1 MISFFEIWV
10 SFKYLLPKT
19 KEKFFS
25 IITIFSF
32 VGISLGVATL
42 IIVMSVMNGF
52 RDELTNKI
60 LGVNGHLKLQHFNNL
75 KINNK
80 DSLDEILSNKI
91 PDIFVNKIIVSQAL
105 FSKNSFS
112 TGVYLKGVEGKY
124 FSERRIFSSI
134 KPSSIKAFKNNEGI
148 MVGEKLKKKLNLE
161 IGDFVNILSSNN
173 IQTVFGNMPRSSS
186 FKVIGFF
193 NTGMYEYDSALIFI
207 PIEIIQ
213 SFLNMQSFFDFY
225 EVQLKNFDE
234 LDEKQIQLNINIP
247 SFLKIS
253 DWRQLNPSLF
263 NALEVEKNVMFL
275 ILLLIIVVAAF
286 NLISSMIILVS
297 MKRRDIGVL
306 RILGVKKNQILKI
319 FVVNGSIIGILGTFI
334 GCFLGLIFCMNIN
347 EIKSFIEFFLDS
359 NLFSEEIYFFSQ
371 LPVIINYS
379 QILKIALISIL
390 LSFIS
395 TIYPSVRA
403 SKVDPINLI
412 KWN

>member
-1 MISFFEIWV
+1 MVTFFEIWV

-80 DSLDEILSNKI
+80 DSLNEILSQNI
-91 PDIFVNKIIVSQAL
+91 SDIYVNKIIVSQAL

-124 FSERRIFSSI
+124 FSERRIFSNI
-134 KPSSIKAFKNNEGI
+134 KPSSIKAFKDNEGI
-148 MVGEKLKKKLNLE
+148 LIGEKLKKKLNLE

-173 IQTVFGNMPRSSS
+173 IQTVFGNMPRTSS
-186 FKVIGFF
+186 FKVVGFF
-193 NTGMYEYDSALIFI
+193 NTGMYEYDSALIFL
-207 PIEIIQ
+207 PIKIIQ
-213 SFLNMQSFFDFY
+213 SFLNIENFFDFY
-225 EVQLKNFDE
+225 EIQLKNFDQ
-234 LDEKQIQLNINIP
+234 LDEKQTQLKANIP
-247 SFLKIS
+247 NFFKIS

-319 FVVNGSIIGILGTFI
+319 FVINGSIIGILGTAI
-334 GCFLGLIFCMNIN
+334 GCFLGLIFCLNIN

-379 QILKIALISIL
+379 QIFKIALISIF

-395 TIYPSVRA
+395 TIYPSIRA

-412 KWN
+412 KWD

>member
-60 LGVNGHLKLQHFNNL
+60 LGVNGHLKLQSFNNL
-75 KINNK
+75 KIHNK
-80 DSLDEILSNKI
+80 DSLDKTLKNKI
-91 PDIFVNKIIVSQAL
+91 SDIFVNKIIVSQAL

-134 KPSSIKAFKNNEGI
+134 NPLSIKAFKNNEGI
-148 MVGEKLKKKLNLE
+148 LVGEKLKKKLNLE

-186 FKVIGFF
+186 FKIIGFF

-213 SFLNMQSFFDFY
+213 SFLNMENFFDFY
-225 EVQLKNFDE
+225 EIQLKNFDE
-234 LDEKQIQLNINIP
+234 LDEKQIQLNENIP
-247 SFLKIS
+247 NFLKIS

-334 GCFLGLIFCMNIN
+334 GCFLGLIFCININ
-347 EIKSFIEFFLDS
+347 EIKSFIEIFLDS

-379 QILKIALISIL
+379 QILKIALISIF

-395 TIYPSVRA
+395 TIYPSIRA

-412 KWN
+412 KWD

>member
-60 LGVNGHLKLQHFNNL
+60 LGVNGHLKLQSFNNL
-75 KINNK
+75 KIHNK
-80 DSLDEILSNKI
+80 DSLDKTLKNKI
-91 PDIFVNKIIVSQAL
+91 SDIFVNKIIVSQAL

-124 FSERRIFSSI
+124 FSERRIFSGI
-134 KPSSIKAFKNNEGI
+134 NPLSIKAFKNNEGI
-148 MVGEKLKKKLNLE
+148 LVGEKLQKKLNLE

-186 FKVIGFF
+186 FKIVGFF

-207 PIEIIQ
+207 PIEIVQ
-213 SFLNMQSFFDFY
+213 SFLNMENFFDFY
-225 EVQLKNFDE
+225 EIQLKNFDE
-234 LDEKQIQLNINIP
+234 LDEKQIQLNENIP
-247 SFLKIS
+247 NFLKIS

-334 GCFLGLIFCMNIN
+334 GCFLGLIFCININ
-347 EIKSFIEFFLDS
+347 EIKSFIEIFLDS

-379 QILKIALISIL
+379 QILKIALISIF

-395 TIYPSVRA
+395 TIYPSIRA

-412 KWN
+412 KWD

>member
-1 MISFFEIWV
+1 MVTFFEIWV
-10 SFKYLLPKT
+10 SLKYLLPKT

-52 RDELTNKI
+52 RDELTSKI
-60 LGVNGHLKLQHFNNL
+60 LGVNGHLKLQHHNNL
-75 KINNK
+75 KINSNDLLNAK
-80 DSLDEILSNKI
+80 LSEKITGIFINEI
-91 PDIFVNKIIVSQAL
+91 IISQAL

-112 TGVYLKGVEGKY
+112 TGVFLKGVDGKY
-124 FSERRIFSSI
+124 FSERRIFSNI
-134 KPSSIKAFKNNEGI
+134 ETSSINSFKNNEGI
-148 MVGEKLKKKLNLE
+148 FIGEKLKKKLNLKV
-161 IGDFVNILSSNN
+161 GDFVNILSSNN
-173 IQTVFGNMPRSSS
+173 IQTVFGNMPRSAS
-186 FKVIGFF
+186 FKVVGFF
-193 NTGMYEYDSALIFI
+193 NTGMYEYDSALIFL
-207 PIEIIQ
+207 PLDIIQ
-213 SFLNMQSFFDFY
+213 NFLDMKNYFDFY
-225 EVQLKNFDE
+225 EIQLEKFDQLDEVQTQLK
-234 LDEKQIQLNINIP
+234 KNIP
-247 SFLKIS
+247 NFLKIS

-275 ILLLIIVVAAF
+275 ILLLIIIVAAF

-297 MKRRDIGVL
+297 MKRKDIGVM

-319 FVVNGSIIGILGTFI
+319 FIINGSIIGVLGTII
-334 GCFLGLIFCMNIN
+334 GCFLGLIFCTNIN

-379 QILKIALISIL
+379 QILKIASISIF
-390 LSFIS
+390 LSFLS
-395 TIYPSVRA
+395 TIYPSIRA

-412 KWN
+412 KWD

>member
-1 MISFFEIWV
+1 MITFFEIWV

-80 DSLDEILSNKI
+80 DSLDKTLKNKI
-91 PDIFVNKIIVSQAL
+91 SDIFVNKIIVSQAL

-134 KPSSIKAFKNNEGI
+134 EPLTIRAFKNNEGI
-148 MVGEKLKKKLNLE
+148 IVGEKLKKKLNLE

-186 FKVIGFF
+186 FKIIGFF

-207 PIEIIQ
+207 PIKIIQ
-213 SFLNMQSFFDFY
+213 SFLNMENFFDFY
-225 EVQLKNFDE
+225 EIQLKNFDE
-234 LDEKQIQLNINIP
+234 LDEKQTQLNLNIP
-247 SFLKIS
+247 NFLKIS
-253 DWRQLNPSLF
+253 DWRELNPSLF

-319 FVVNGSIIGILGTFI
+319 FIMNGSIIGILGTFI
-334 GCFLGLIFCMNIN
+334 GCFLGLIFCININ

-379 QILKIALISIL
+379 QILKIMLISIF

-395 TIYPSVRA
+395 TIYPSIRA

-412 KWN
+412 KWD

>member
-1 MISFFEIWV
+1 MINFFEIWV

-32 VGISLGVATL
+32 LGISLGVATL

-75 KINNK
+75 KISNK
-80 DSLDEILSNKI
+80 DLLNEKLTTNIS
-91 PDIFVNKIIVSQAL
+91 DIFINKIIVSQAL

-124 FSERRIFSSI
+124 FSERKIFSNI
-134 KPSSIKAFKNNEGI
+134 KPSSNKAFMNNEGI
-148 MVGEKLKKKLNLE
+148 LIGEKLKKKLNLE
-161 IGDFVNILSSNN
+161 IGNFVNILSSNN
-173 IQTVFGNMPRSSS
+173 IQTVFGNMPRSSA
-186 FKVIGFF
+186 FKVVGFF
-193 NTGMYEYDSALIFI
+193 NTGMYEYDSALIFF
-207 PIEIIQ
+207 PIEILQ
-213 SFLNMQSFFDFY
+213 SFLNMGNFFDFY
-225 EVQLKNFDE
+225 EIQLRKFDQLDQKQTQLK
-234 LDEKQIQLNINIP
+234 KNIP
-247 SFLKIS
+247 NYFKIS
-253 DWRQLNPSLF
+253 DWRELNPSLF

-275 ILLLIIVVAAF
+275 ILLLIIIVAAF

-306 RILGVKKNQILKI
+306 RILGVRKNQILKI
-319 FVVNGSIIGILGTFI
+319 FIINGSIIGILGTFI
-334 GCFLGLIFCMNIN
+334 GFFLGLIFCMNIN
-347 EIKSFIEFFLDS
+347 EIKNFIEFFLDS

-379 QILKIALISIL
+379 QIFKIAFISIF

-395 TIYPSVRA
+395 TIYPSIRA

-412 KWN
+412 KWD

>member
-75 KINNK
+75 KIHNK

-91 PDIFVNKIIVSQAL
+91 SDIYVNKIIVSQAL

-148 MVGEKLKKKLNLE
+148 IVGEKLKTKLNLE

-186 FKVIGFF
+186 FKVVGFF
-193 NTGMYEYDSALIFI
+193 NTGMYEYDSALIFF

-213 SFLNMQSFFDFY
+213 NFLSMQSFFDFY
-225 EVQLKNFDE
+225 EIQLKNFDE

-247 SFLKIS
+247 NFLKIS

-319 FVVNGSIIGILGTFI
+319 FVVNGSIIGSLGTFI

-379 QILKIALISIL
+379 QILQIALISIL

-395 TIYPSVRA
+395 TIYPSIRA

-412 KWN
+412 KWD

>member
-75 KINNK
+75 KIHNK

-91 PDIFVNKIIVSQAL
+91 SDIFVNKIIVSQAL

-148 MVGEKLKKKLNLE
+148 IVGEKLKKKLNLE

-225 EVQLKNFDE
+225 EIQLKNFDE

-319 FVVNGSIIGILGTFI
+319 FVLNGSIIGILGTFI

-379 QILKIALISIL
+379 QILQIALISIL

-395 TIYPSVRA
+395 TIYPSIRA

-412 KWN
+412 KWD

>member
-32 VGISLGVATL
+32 LGISLGVATL

-60 LGVNGHLKLQHFNNL
+60 LGVNGHLKLQHFNNV
-75 KINNK
+75 KVSNK
-80 DSLDEILSNKI
+80 DSLNEKLTTNIS
-91 PDIFVNKIIVSQAL
+91 DIFINKIIVSQAL

-124 FSERRIFSSI
+124 FSERRIFSNI
-134 KPSSIKAFKNNEGI
+134 KPSSIKAFMNNEGI
-148 MVGEKLKKKLNLE
+148 LIGEKLKKKLNLE
-161 IGDFVNILSSNN
+161 IGNFVNILSSNN
-173 IQTVFGNMPRSSS
+173 IQTVFGNMPRSSA
-186 FKVIGFF
+186 FKVVGFF
-193 NTGMYEYDSALIFI
+193 NTGMYEYDSALIFF
-207 PIEIIQ
+207 PIEILQ
-213 SFLNMQSFFDFY
+213 SFLNMENFFDFY
-225 EVQLKNFDE
+225 EIQLKKFDQ
-234 LDEKQIQLNINIP
+234 LDEKQTQLKTNIP
-247 SFLKIS
+247 NYFKIS
-253 DWRQLNPSLF
+253 DWRELNPSLF

-275 ILLLIIVVAAF
+275 ILLLIIIVAAF

-306 RILGVKKNQILKI
+306 RILGVRKNQILKI
-319 FVVNGSIIGILGTFI
+319 FIINGSIIGILGTFI
-334 GCFLGLIFCMNIN
+334 GLFLGLIFCMNIN
-347 EIKSFIEFFLDS
+347 EIKNFIEFFLDS

-379 QILKIALISIL
+379 QIFKIAFISIF

-395 TIYPSVRA
+395 TIYPSIRA

-412 KWN
+412 KWD

>member
-75 KINNK
+75 KIHNK

-91 PDIFVNKIIVSQAL
+91 SDIFVNKIIVSQAL

-148 MVGEKLKKKLNLE
+148 IVGEKLKKKLNLE

-173 IQTVFGNMPRSSS
+173 IQTVFGDVPRSSS

-319 FVVNGSIIGILGTFI
+319 FIFNGSIIGILGTFI
-334 GCFLGLIFCMNIN
+334 GCFLGLTFCMNIN

>member
-1 MISFFEIWV
+1 MITFFEIWV

-25 IITIFSF
+25 IITVFSF
-32 VGISLGVATL
+32 IGISLGVATL

-52 RDELTNKI
+52 RDELTKKI

-75 KINNK
+75 KINNNE
-80 DSLDEILSNKI
+80 LLNETLNKKI
-91 PDIFVNKIIVSQAL
+91 SDIFVNKIIISQAL

-112 TGVYLKGVEGKY
+112 TGVFLKGVEGKY
-124 FSERRIFSSI
+124 FSERRIFSNI
-134 KPSSIKAFKNNEGI
+134 KPSSINAFKNNEGI
-148 MVGEKLKKKLNLE
+148 FIGEKLKKKLNLK
-161 IGDFVNILSSNN
+161 IGDFINILSSNT
-173 IQTVFGNMPRSSS
+173 IQTVFGNMPRSSV
-186 FKVIGFF
+186 FKIVGFF
-193 NTGMYEYDSALIFI
+193 ETGMYEYDSALIFF

-213 SFLNMQSFFDFY
+213 SFLNMENHFDFY
-225 EVQLKNFDE
+225 EIQLKNFDQ
-234 LDEKQIQLNINIP
+234 LDEKQTQLKKIIP
-247 SFLKIS
+247 NFLKIS

-275 ILLLIIVVAAF
+275 ILLLIIIVAAF

-306 RILGVKKNQILKI
+306 RILGVKRNQILKI
-319 FVVNGSIIGILGTFI
+319 FIINGSIIGILGTII
-334 GCFLGLIFCMNIN
+334 GCLLGLIFCININ
-347 EIKSFIEFFLDS
+347 EIKSFIELFLDS

-371 LPVIINYS
+371 LPVIINYN
-379 QILKIALISIL
+379 QIFRIASISIF
-390 LSFIS
+390 LSFLS

-412 KWN
+412 KWD

>member
-1 MISFFEIWV
+1 MITFFEIWV

-80 DSLDEILSNKI
+80 DSLDKILKNKI
-91 PDIFVNKIIVSQAL
+91 SDIFVNKIIVSQAL

-134 KPSSIKAFKNNEGI
+134 EPLTIRAFKNNEGI
-148 MVGEKLKKKLNLE
+148 IVGEKLKKKLNLE

-186 FKVIGFF
+186 FKIIGFF

-207 PIEIIQ
+207 PIKIIQ
-213 SFLNMQSFFDFY
+213 SFLNMENFFDFY
-225 EVQLKNFDE
+225 EIQLKNFDE
-234 LDEKQIQLNINIP
+234 LDEKQTQLNLNIP
-247 SFLKIS
+247 NFLKIS
-253 DWRQLNPSLF
+253 DWRELNPSLF

-319 FVVNGSIIGILGTFI
+319 FIVNGSIIGILGTFI
-334 GCFLGLIFCMNIN
+334 GCFLGLIFCININ

-379 QILKIALISIL
+379 QILKIMLISIF

-395 TIYPSVRA
+395 TIYPSIRA

-412 KWN
+412 KWD

>member
-60 LGVNGHLKLQHFNNL
+60 LGVNGHLKLQSFNNL
-75 KINNK
+75 KIHNK
-80 DSLDEILSNKI
+80 DSLDKTLKNKI
-91 PDIFVNKIIVSQAL
+91 SDIFVNKIIVSQAL

-124 FSERRIFSSI
+124 FSERRIFSGI
-134 KPSSIKAFKNNEGI
+134 NPLSIKAFKNNEGI
-148 MVGEKLKKKLNLE
+148 LVGEKLQKKLNLE

-186 FKVIGFF
+186 FKIVGFF

-207 PIEIIQ
+207 PIEIVQ
-213 SFLNMQSFFDFY
+213 SFLNMENFFDFY
-225 EVQLKNFDE
+225 EIQLKNFDE
-234 LDEKQIQLNINIP
+234 LDEKQIQLNENIP
-247 SFLKIS
+247 NFLKIS

-319 FVVNGSIIGILGTFI
+319 FVVNGSIIGILGTVI
-334 GCFLGLIFCMNIN
+334 GCFLGLIFCININ
-347 EIKSFIEFFLDS
+347 EIKSFIEIFLDS

-379 QILKIALISIL
+379 QILKIALISIF

-395 TIYPSVRA
+395 TIYPSIRA

-412 KWN
+412 KWD

>member
-75 KINNK
+75 KIHNK

-91 PDIFVNKIIVSQAL
+91 SDIFVNKIIVSQAL

-148 MVGEKLKKKLNLE
+148 IVGEKLKKKLNLE

-186 FKVIGFF
+186 FKVVGFF

-225 EVQLKNFDE
+225 EIQLKNFDE

-319 FVVNGSIIGILGTFI
+319 FVLNGSIIGILGTFI

>member
-75 KINNK
+75 KIHNK

-91 PDIFVNKIIVSQAL
+91 SDIFVNKIIVSQAL

-148 MVGEKLKKKLNLE
+148 IVGEKLKKKLNLE

-173 IQTVFGNMPRSSS
+173 IQTVFGDVPRSSS

-319 FVVNGSIIGILGTFI
+319 FVLNGSIIGILGTFI

-379 QILKIALISIL
+379 QILQIALISIL

-395 TIYPSVRA
+395 TIYPSIRA

-412 KWN
+412 KWD